1 MSLRSKFRLGRSL
14 ALPGAG
20 LTLSLLVLLA
30 PTLLGCAQ
38 WIVTTNDKESSL
50 LPAPKM
56 SHDSIVLELTTV
68 ELPLDDVAL
77 AEAIW
82 QEVDE
87 QQLAVDLR
95 RRLSAAGVRCGVCAG
110 HLPEALKR
118 HMDSADIEPHF
129 VSDEGQPLAVTGP
142 SLRRLQCRTGQKQ
155 LLTMADVQDEISLL
169 WQDETSIRGTTLAN
183 AQPYL
188 NLRAFPQTSGHV
200 RVSITPEIH
209 HGAAK
214 NRWVG
219 RNGMFLMETAKD
231 QKVFED
237 LAMELALSP
246 GQFLVVSGTL
256 PCRGLGERFF
266 ASNENKATQDML
278 IFRLAQTQH
287 DDLHA
292 SEPAKEPLVT
302 SVP

>member
-1 MSLRSKFRLGRSL
+1 
-14 ALPGAG
+14 
-20 LTLSLLVLLA
+20 
-30 PTLLGCAQ
+30 LGCAQ
-38 WIVTTNDKESSL
+38 WIITTSDKESSL
-50 LPAPKM
+50 LPAPKL
-56 SHDSIVLELTTV
+56 SHDSIVLEMTTV
-68 ELPLDDVAL
+68 ELPLDNAAL
-77 AEAIW
+77 CEEIW

-87 QQLAVDLR
+87 QQLPVELR

-118 HMDSADIEPHF
+118 HMESIDIQPHF
-129 VSDEGQPLAVTGP
+129 ISDEGQPLAVTGP
-142 SLRRLQCRTGQKQ
+142 GLRRLQCRDGQKQ
-155 LLTMADVQDEISLL
+155 LLAMSDVQEEISLL
-169 WQDETSIRGTTLAN
+169 WQDETSIRGATLAN

-188 NLRAFPQTSGHV
+188 NLRAFPQSSGQV
-200 RVSITPEIH
+200 RLSITPEIH
-209 HGAAK
+209 HGAPK

-219 RNGMFLMETAKD
+219 RNGMFLLETAKD

-246 GQFLVVSGTL
+246 GQYLVVSGTL

-266 ASNENKATQDML
+266 ASDENKATQDML

-292 SEPAKEPLVT
+292 SEPAKVPLVT
-302 SVP
+302 DVP